1 MTDLSLFLS
10 RSHPAFQLPEEVPL
24 TIDSQQAWTCGHE
37 PCPVNSNWIPV
48 IWGPDMHVMR
58 LNLKQHTPSL

>member
-10 RSHPAFQLPEEVPL
+10 LSHPAFQLPEEVPL
-24 TIDSQQAWTCGHE
+24 TIDREQACG
-37 PCPVNSNWIPV
+37 SNWIPV
-48 IWGPDMHVMR
+48 IWGASGRHMQMR